1 MLPDYILEKIFSNPE
16 MRKIPVGCQSTA
28 VTAFSDVLIGVMEE
42 NPDATIRELLS
53 TEHAGIE

>member
-1 MLPDYILEKIFSNPE
+1 MLPDYILEKIFSHPE
-16 MRKIPVGCQSTA
+16 MVTLPFGCQSTA
-28 VTAFSDVLIGVMEE
+28 VTAFSDILNEIMEE